1 MPASPLHQILRQ
13 FPFGPGTTC
22 GCGRA
27 HALAARQVL
36 VGDGA
41 LADSAALLR
50 QLRGD
55 GPSLWVLSDGNTEA
69 AAADRW
75 KRAVSAARIGSR
87 VLPAVPRPIP
97 TAALVEEL
105 SAEVRSAAPDLLVG
119 VGAGVISDLV
129 KGVSSATGIP
139 NWCVATAPS
148 VDAYGSAT
156 SAIRVA
162 GYHRSLPARPSE
174 VIVCDLAVLAA
185 APPLL
190 FLAGLGDLLAKFL
203 ASLDWRLAHLIT
215 GEHLCEALAGYA
227 LGSARAAIE
236 AASAWR
242 VRPHEAVRALTEA
255 SLVSGLTMQAM
266 GSSRPAASAEHTIAH
281 FWEMSGAVGAEALDL
296 HGILAGAASR
306 IVLRGY
312 AAWYRALPGV
322 RLDAP
327 GRLVAFDEEPGW
339 EAVLE
344 PGLQPYREVVREQ
357 QRGQA
362 LDRAELGRRLQAFG
376 RERERLSARAAP
388 LLEELAGA
396 VAVLEALGFPFALE
410 TLRIS
415 EPHRLLPVRNVRL
428 LRRRYTTFDLA
439 YELGQEDELLAAIG
453 PVG

>member
-1 MPASPLHQILRQ
+1 MPGSPLHQFLRQ
-13 FPFGPGTTC
+13 FPCSPGAAC

-27 HALAARQVL
+27 HALSVRQVL
-36 VGDGA
+36 VGDHA
-41 LADSAALLR
+41 LTDSAALLR
-50 QLRGD
+50 RLRGD
-55 GPSLWVLSDGNTEA
+55 GPSLWVLSDENTEA

-75 KRAVSAARIGSR
+75 KHAVSAARIVSR

-105 SAEVRSAAPDLLVG
+105 SAEVRSTAPDLLVG

-129 KGVSSATGIP
+129 KSVSTATGIP
-139 NWCVATAPS
+139 SWCVATAPS

-162 GYHRSLPARPSE
+162 GYHRSLPVRPSE
-174 VIVCDLAVLAA
+174 VIVCDLSVIAA

-203 ASLDWRLAHLIT
+203 ASLDWHLAQAMT

-255 SLVSGLTMQAM
+255 CLVSGLAMQAM
-266 GSSRPAASAEHTIAH
+266 GGSRPAASAEHTIAH

-296 HGILAGAASR
+296 HGILAGAAGR
-306 IVLRGY
+306 LVLRGY
-312 AAWYRALPGV
+312 AAWYRELPGV
-322 RLDAP
+322 TLNVARRLA
-327 GRLVAFDEEPGW
+327 AFDEEPSW
-339 EAVLE
+339 EALLE
-344 PGLQPYREVVREQ
+344 PGLQPYREVVGEQ
-357 QRGQA
+357 QRGRA
-362 LDRAELGRRLQAFG
+362 LDRAELGRRLEAFG
-376 RERERLSARAAP
+376 RERERLTARAMP
-388 LLEELAGA
+388 LLDELARA
-396 VAVLEALGFPFALE
+396 VAVLEELGFPFALE

-415 EPHRLLPVRNVRL
+415 EPRRLLPVRNVRL
-428 LRRRYTTFDLA
+428 LRHRYTTFDLA
-439 YELGQEDELLAAIG
+439 YELGQEHELLGAMG
-453 PVG
+453 RSG